1 MIYVNQ
7 DNRQELLPLV
17 DTDGRVIGSATRGE
31 CHSGSMLLHPVVH
44 LHVFNSHG
52 ELYLQKRPSWKDIQ
66 PGKWDTAVGGHIDYG
81 EDTATAL
88 MREASEELGLDATGY
103 EHLQTYV
110 FRSSRESE
118 LIHAHR
124 LVTDAPVR
132 PSKETDGGRFWTM
145 DEIRR
150 SIGKGVFTPNF
161 EQEFKRLFDRQE
173 KKQLDIVFLIAGSE
187 PLGSAGMQADI
198 KAITACGGYAAGALT
213 AIVDEDTRHVKS
225 IHHLPVELI
234 VSQTESFLGDVG
246 AQCVKTG
253 VLPSRDIIEGVAG
266 KLAQYPEVI
275 KVIDPVIVDSNGV
288 KLVGDDAI
296 QAYKDL
302 LFPQATLITPNRRE
316 AEALLGHPLGNIED
330 DLRTLSGGTCS
341 AIIKSVESEGENGSL
356 LTDYLY
362 DLSTDTVTAYT
373 KERIPTHN
381 VNGTG
386 DSFAS
391 SIATYLAK
399 GYTLRDA
406 VARGEEFI
414 QRAIALGAE
423 YNFGSGYG
431 PVHPCFMEDRSK
443 HERIYG

>member
-1 MIYVNQ
+1 M
-7 DNRQELLPLV
+7 
-17 DTDGRVIGSATRGE
+17 
-31 CHSGSMLLHPVVH
+31 
-44 LHVFNSHG
+44 
-52 ELYLQKRPSWKDIQ
+52 
-66 PGKWDTAVGGHIDYG
+66 
-81 EDTATAL
+81 
-88 MREASEELGLDATGY
+88 
-103 EHLQTYV
+103 
-110 FRSSRESE
+110 
-118 LIHAHR
+118 
-124 LVTDAPVR
+124 
-132 PSKETDGGRFWTM
+132 
-145 DEIRR
+145 
-150 SIGKGVFTPNF
+150 
-161 EQEFKRLFDRQE
+161 

-187 PLGSAGMQADI
+187 PLGSAGIQADI

-225 IHHLPVELI
+225 IHHLPVDLI

-253 VLPSRDIIEGVAG
+253 VLPSRAIIEGVAG
-266 KLAQYPEVI
+266 KLAQYPQVL

-288 KLVGDDAI
+288 KLVADDAI
-296 QAYKDL
+296 QAYKNL

-316 AEALLGHPLGNIED
+316 AETLLGHPLGNIEE
-330 DLRTLSGGTCS
+330 DLRTLSAGTRS
-341 AIIKSVESEGENGSL
+341 VIIKSVETGNGRQEQ

-362 DLSTDTVTAYT
+362 DITSDTVTSYT
-373 KERIPTHN
+373 KDRIPTHN

-399 GYTLRDA
+399 GYCLQDA

-414 QRAIALGAE
+414 QRAISLGAE

-443 HERIYG
+443 HDRIYG